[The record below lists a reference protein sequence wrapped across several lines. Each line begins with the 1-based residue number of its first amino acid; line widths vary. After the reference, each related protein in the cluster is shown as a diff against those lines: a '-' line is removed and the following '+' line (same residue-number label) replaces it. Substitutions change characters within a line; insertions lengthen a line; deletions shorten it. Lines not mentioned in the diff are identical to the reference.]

1 MELCLTWFR
10 QWIADKNKITSSL
23 PFQTILKNLLLQ
35 SCFFSPQ
42 NVQFFKASKQV
53 YTFLALF
60 CEVEKNLKMD
70 GICSNIS
77 IMDEQFSPTFFGTWI
92 DANWMQKKT
101 PNHRL
106 NLRLPHRIVE
116 FIVCLGVV
124 FDTPF
129 WTAGEE
135 ETMNIQ
141 DDKFTLWRETLFCCC
156 VTYVIIFYPQCPNNS
171 KKGSSFLRHFGIT
184 HNCFR

>member
-77 IMDEQFSPTFFGTWI
+77 IMDEQFPPTFFGTWI
-92 DANWMQKKT
+92 DANWMQKKA

-106 NLRLPHRIVE
+106 NLTSSTPYCSVYRLPRGSFWYTILNHRRRRQ
-116 FIVCLGVV
+116 
-124 FDTPF
+124 
-129 WTAGEE
+129 WTFKMINSLFEE
-135 ETMNIQ
+135 RHFFAAVSPM
-141 DDKFTLWRETLFCCC
+141 
-156 VTYVIIFYPQCPNNS
+156 S
-171 KKGSSFLRHFGIT
+171 SSFIHSVRKTRKRVRYF
-184 HNCFR
+184 